1 MDQFNFIFSFSAYT
15 DGSDGD
21 DILKDRQ
28 SEKLLGQDM
37 WMHVPPVGPAL
48 RGGRCDHDRRP
59 HEQVHVWP
67 LSHLQSDCR
76 EFWENDIGK
85 ETIMSLGHTL
95 GSIDILVK

>member
-48 RGGRCDHDRRP
+48 RGRHRDHDRRP
-59 HEQVHVWP
+59 HEQVHV
-67 LSHLQSDCR
+67 QRR
-76 EFWENDIGK
+76 EFWVNDIGK

-95 GSIDILVK
+95 GSIDVLVK

>member
-28 SEKLLGQDM
+28 SEKLLGQDL

-48 RGGRCDHDRRP
+48 RGGHRDHDRRP
-59 HEQVHVWP
+59 HEQVHACP
-67 LSHLQSDCR
+67 HSHLQSGLGN
-76 EFWENDIGK
+76 FGK
-85 ETIMSLGHTL
+85 ETIALCH
-95 GSIDILVK
+95 